1 MKSNSFDLN
10 QLLDVPRWQKL
21 QDQLARVINMAI
33 ITVDY
38 KGVPITKHSM
48 CCPFC
53 QSVRANPQLA
63 KYCQICD
70 SRGGLEAV
78 RSQTPFI
85 YLCHFNIIDIAIP
98 ITVDDK
104 YLGAIMAGQ
113 IRLDGSAELESFE
126 HLLSSQKNSVA
137 TQHLSV
143 HQAEYDAIPMF
154 QYDQVLQ
161 STQALFELSN
171 YIVESA
177 VSKTQLINA
186 YENFYRNTQQV
197 THAIEPKQL
206 FNSDEPRNYLKVH
219 RSGRAETEGSAL
231 LPALQYIEEN
241 RDQLITQAQMAQLCH
256 LSPSY
261 FSRLFTQEMGISFS
275 QYMGIKKIAWAR
287 QLLEET
293 DDSIESISEKLGFSS
308 AGYFI
313 KVFKKYEGITPFLYR
328 KYSDKISGK

>member
-1 MKSNSFDLN
+1 MKSNSFDLE
-10 QLLDVPRWQKL
+10 QVLDVPRWQKL

-38 KGVPITKHSM
+38 KGNPITKHSM

-53 QSVRANPQLA
+53 QSVRSNPQLS

-78 RSQTPFI
+78 RSQNPFI

-126 HLLSSQKNSVA
+126 HLLSSQKNAIA
-137 TQHLSV
+137 TQHLSA
-143 HQAEYDAIPMF
+143 HQAEYDAIPLL
-154 QYDQVLQ
+154 QYDKVLQ

-177 VSKTQLINA
+177 VSKTQLISA
-186 YENFYRNTQQV
+186 YEDFYRNTQQV
-197 THAIEPKQL
+197 AHPIQPKAVTDAGEPG
-206 FNSDEPRNYLKVH
+206 NYLKVH
-219 RSGRAETEGSAL
+219 RSGRVENEGSTL
-231 LPALQYIEEN
+231 LPALQHIEEN
-241 RDQLITQAQMAQLCH
+241 RDLPITQAQMAELCH

-261 FSRLFTQEMGISFS
+261 FSRLFAQEMGVSFS
-275 QYMGIKKIAWAR
+275 QYVGSKKIAWAR

-293 DDSIESISEKLGFSS
+293 EDSMEIISEKLGFSS

-313 KVFKKYEGITPFLYR
+313 KVFKKFEGITPFLYR
-328 KYSDKISGK
+328 KYYNKVSG